1 MSQLFQL
8 FHQVIYQPIYN
19 ALILLYN
26 LLPGHDL
33 GVSIIVLT
41 VIVRF
46 ILYPVAKKQIES
58 QKKLQELQPE
68 IKKLQEKYKGDKEKQ
83 GKALMAFY
91 KEKKI
96 NPASGCLPLVIQIVF
111 FIALYRA
118 FIAGLNFSSGCHDLY
133 SFVSCPE
140 QIRSNFFGLLNLT
153 KPSFVLAVVAAAG
166 QFVQTKMM
174 IPPASGSSSKGDFS
188 NIMNQQMV
196 YLGPLMTLFI
206 GMKFPAGLAVYWI
219 VNTLFAIGQ
228 QYLIM
233 KKAKV
238 PEQPAAI
245 RT

>member
-1 MSQLFQL
+1 MMQL
-8 FHQVIYQPIYN
+8 FHQAIYQPIYN
-19 ALILLYN
+19 SLIFLN
-26 LLPGHDL
+26 NILPGHDL
-33 GVSIIVLT
+33 GISIIVLT
-41 VIVRF
+41 ILVRL

-83 GKALMAFY
+83 GKALMEFY

-96 NPASGCLPLVIQIVF
+96 NPASGCLPLIIQIVF
-111 FIALYRA
+111 FIALYQA
-118 FIAGLNFSSGCHDLY
+118 FIAGLKFTSECKDVY

-140 QIRSNFFGLLNLT
+140 QIRSNFFGLLDLT
-153 KPSFVLAVVAAAG
+153 KPSIVLAVIAAAG
-166 QFVQTKMM
+166 QFIQTKMM
-174 IPPASGSSSKGDFS
+174 VPPTSGSSSKGDFS

-228 QYLIM
+228 QYLII
-233 KKAKV
+233 KKTKDPV
-238 PEQPAAI
+238 QITAAEA
-245 RT
+245 